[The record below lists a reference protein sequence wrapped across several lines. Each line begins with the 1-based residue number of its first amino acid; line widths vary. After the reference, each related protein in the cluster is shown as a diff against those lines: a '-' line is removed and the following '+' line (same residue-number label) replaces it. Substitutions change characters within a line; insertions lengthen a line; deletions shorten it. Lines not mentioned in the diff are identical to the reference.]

1 VSATDN
7 FPPVVYAIAD
17 VHGRADLLGAMLD
30 YIAEE
35 SNKVQSKPVVIFLDD
50 LIDRGPHSPKVLD
63 QVCSTLDLYPGSCL
77 ILRNHDF
84 YLRELLRG
92 TLTDGM
98 QSTGWIGEAPRRLEV
113 RTRLVRNR
121 TFS

>member
-1 VSATDN
+1 MSATDN
-7 FPPVVYAIAD
+7 FPPVMYAIAD

-92 TLTDGM
+92 TLTDGDAVNWM
-98 QSTGWIGEAPRRLEV
+98 DWGGTTTV
-113 RTRLVRNR
+113 RGQNKISAKSYV
-121 TFS
+121 